1 MAFLIDQLNNSGL
14 FAQSAYSACIAT
26 KDSDGND
33 ITATYLTG
41 VDLTPYQTT
50 AGMTAYATTGDVANK
65 LDTTAFSDVSGTFL
79 TAHQS
84 LDGYA
89 TTAWVDSQ
97 GYLTAH
103 QPISADE
110 WNDVYNTV
118 NVYSGSWTG
127 SETSPTASVD
137 SYGSIDIVSSNN
149 TVYFD
154 VNGTWFNDAVNS
166 AVDVPTGVM
175 VESACEYNAV
185 NEISGYNGSAIA
197 QYGAEKQ
204 WLVHDDTLVHAANSA
219 QYALG
224 CNISALQ
231 RLMGI
236 DETVLYSAAPASSTP
251 VTTVFNLNEDARN
264 FNKLKIVINPW
275 QQNGYSVMQRPAQ
288 EFIWDISYIPL
299 SNMIYA
305 HAPCWSIA
313 GGQLN
318 YEVWY
323 LSGSRDTT
331 TAFSMLNGIK
341 AVNGT
346 YSTATTMDGSILK
359 IVGIGRK
366 S

>member
-14 FAQSAYSACIAT
+14 FAQSAYSASIAT
-26 KDSDGND
+26 CDSDGNI
-33 ITATYLTG
+33 ITATYLSS

-50 AGMTAYATTGDVANK
+50 ADMINYQTVSGMSAYATTGAVNNK

-110 WNDVYNTV
+110 WNNVYDTV

-127 SETSPTASVD
+127 SESSPTASVD
-137 SYGSIDIVSSNN
+137 SNGSIDIVSSNN

-154 VNGTWFNDAVNS
+154 VNGTWFNNAVNS

-204 WLVHDDTLVHAANSA
+204 WIVHDDTLVHAANSA

-224 CNISALQ
+224 VNLSAVAQL
-231 RLMGI
+231 LGV
-236 DETVLYSAAPASSTP
+236 DETVLWSGAAAVSNCTLAEPITNFNSVKFLLYGREDTNRTRMWFECETTNDTWNIQYADGTNYVYTQFIQLSST
-251 VTTVFNLNEDARN
+251 
-264 FNKLKIVINPW
+264 
-275 QQNGYSVMQRPAQ
+275 
-288 EFIWDISYIPL
+288 
-299 SNMIYA
+299 
-305 HAPCWSIA
+305 
-313 GGQLN
+313 
-318 YEVWY
+318 
-323 LSGSRDTT
+323 DTT
-331 TAFSMLNGIK
+331 LSAIRYKEINYGALNSTAVSIGGATGTYPAIIK
-341 AVNGT
+341 AV
-346 YSTATTMDGSILK
+346 
-359 IVGIGRK
+359 VGIGRK
-366 S
+366 Q

>member
-14 FAQSAYSACIAT
+14 FAQSAYSAGIAT
-26 KDSDGND
+26 CDSDGNI
-33 ITATYLTG
+33 ITATYLSS

-110 WNDVYNTV
+110 WNNVYDTV

-127 SETSPTASVD
+127 SESSPTASVD
-137 SYGSIDIVSSNN
+137 SNGSIDIVSSNN

-154 VNGTWFNDAVNS
+154 VNGTWFNNAVNS

-175 VESACEYNAV
+175 VESACQYNAV

-204 WLVHDDTLVHAANSA
+204 WLVHDDTIVHVSNSA

-224 CNISALQ
+224 VNISAVAQL
-231 RLMGI
+231 LGI
-236 DETVLYSAAPASSTP
+236 DETVLWIGELSVGQTATLSEPYSSFKKIEFKYKNWTPGDNGIMSYESYGTDFNHWSTLNSWLNGNLKAIFIGAYSAIDDTH
-251 VTTVFNLNEDARN
+251 VTLYSATFNNITETNQWSDA
-264 FNKLKIVINPW
+264 
-275 QQNGYSVMQRPAQ
+275 A
-288 EFIWDISYIPL
+288 
-299 SNMIYA
+299 
-305 HAPCWSIA
+305 
-313 GGQLN
+313 LN
-318 YEVWY
+318 YRLYEI
-323 LSGSRDTT
+323 R
-331 TAFSMLNGIK
+331 
-341 AVNGT
+341 
-346 YSTATTMDGSILK
+346 
-359 IVGIGRK
+359 GIGRK
-366 S
+366 A

>member
-14 FAQSAYSACIAT
+14 FAQSAYSAGIAT
-26 KDSDGND
+26 CDSDGNI
-33 ITATYLTG
+33 ITATYLSS

-110 WNDVYNTV
+110 WNNVYDTV

-127 SETSPTASVD
+127 SESSPTASVD
-137 SYGSIDIVSSNN
+137 SNGSIDIVSSNN

-154 VNGTWFNDAVNS
+154 VNGTWFNNAVNS

-175 VESACEYNAV
+175 VESACQYNAV

-204 WLVHDDTLVHAANSA
+204 WLVHDDTLVHASNSA

-224 CNISALQ
+224 VNVSALQ

-236 DETVLYSAAPASSTP
+236 DETELLASTANSAFTLTEPFSSFKQVKIKLRWWDKTP
-251 VTTVFNLNEDARN
+251 DNY
-264 FNKLKIVINPW
+264 
-275 QQNGYSVMQRPAQ
+275 YSVERFTNNKCSLSWTYFDNVSDA
-288 EFIWDISYIPL
+288 SPL
-299 SNMIYA
+299 ELVGASWTSN
-305 HAPCWSIA
+305 
-313 GGQLN
+313 
-318 YEVWY
+318 
-323 LSGSRDTT
+323 
-331 TAFSMLNGIK
+331 NGIDYNLEAGFAK
-341 AVNGT
+341 VFA
-346 YSTATTMDGSILK
+346 TATTAISHFTHEAYPLS

-366 S
+366 A